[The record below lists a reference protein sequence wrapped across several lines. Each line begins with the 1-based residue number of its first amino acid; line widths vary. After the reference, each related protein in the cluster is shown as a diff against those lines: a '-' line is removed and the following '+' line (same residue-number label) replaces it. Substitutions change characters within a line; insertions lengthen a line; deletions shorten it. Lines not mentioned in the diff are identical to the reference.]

1 MWGYPANCV
10 KWKHFRWFLAG
21 VQSLDFSST
30 QPHDKWFAQQPGRQQ
45 QAARVC
51 YVCGEHE
58 FRARSSQSAIGEM
71 GTRLE
76 NFNKNAWQQDCLRD
90 DSAAAASSFSTWR
103 KQSHDYRCL
112 IDCSRWRHFLI
123 ESTISRSRQNKK
135 TRRLKSVTGPWMKG
149 AGS

>member
-1 MWGYPANCV
+1 M
-10 KWKHFRWFLAG
+10 AG

-90 DSAAAASSFSTWR
+90 DSAAQQLLLFPLDESNRTIIDAS
-103 KQSHDYRCL
+103 L
-112 IDCSRWRHFLI
+112 IAHGGGIF
-123 ESTISRSRQNKK
+123 
-135 TRRLKSVTGPWMKG
+135 
-149 AGS
+149 